1 MKVLHI
7 ITSLDAGGA
16 EGVLTRLCVADK
28 SNDHHVV
35 SLMDEGV
42 YGKVLLKAGV
52 GVSCLRLP
60 KGGVSAKGL
69 FKLWRIIRDIR
80 PNVIQTWMYH
90 ADFLGGLI
98 GRLAGVRNI
107 VWGIRNTELE
117 PGKSSRSALLV
128 AKLCARLSSRI
139 PARIAVCAEKA
150 ASVHESLGYCREKM
164 VVVPNGYDLSR
175 FRPVSESGSALR
187 RELGIPDSSF
197 LMGMV
202 ARFDPFKDHETLFA
216 ALDLLAAEG
225 VDFQCLLVG
234 TGMTPENSELNE
246 VLMKRSLSQRIVLAG
261 RRSDIPEVMS
271 ALDLHVLSS
280 SSEAFPNVLAEAMAC
295 RTPCVSTDVGDAA
308 LIVGDTGWIV
318 PPGSP
323 EQLANALRS
332 AVLEYRLVEDWQNR
346 KREARKRIEQ
356 RFSLEGMVANFNS
369 LWSDILR

>member
-1 MKVLHI
+1 MKVLHV

-16 EGVLTRLCVADK
+16 EGVLTRLCEADK

-42 YGKVLLKAGV
+42 YGEVLLKAGV
-52 GVSCLRLP
+52 GVSCLRMP
-60 KGGVSAKGL
+60 KGGLSAKGL
-69 FKLWRIIRDIR
+69 FKLWRIIRNTQ

-90 ADFLGGLI
+90 ADFLGGLV

-117 PGKSSRSALLV
+117 PGKSSRSAILV

-150 ASVHESLGYCREKM
+150 AIVHENLGYCREKM
-164 VVVPNGYDLSR
+164 VLVPNGYDLSR

-202 ARFDPFKDHETLFA
+202 ARFDPFKDHETLFT

-234 TGMTPENSELNE
+234 TGMTSENTELNE
-246 VLMKRSLSQRIVLAG
+246 ALMKRSLSQRIVLVG

-295 RTPCVSTDVGDAA
+295 GTPCVSTDVGDAA

>member
-117 PGKSSRSALLV
+117 RGKSSRSAILV

-150 ASVHESLGYCREKM
+150 VIVHESLGYCREKM

-175 FRPVSESGSALR
+175 FRPVPESGSGLR
-187 RELGIPDSSF
+187 RDLGIPDTSF
-197 LMGMV
+197 LIGMV

-225 VDFQCLLVG
+225 LDFQCLLVG
-234 TGMTPENSELNE
+234 TGMTSENTELNE
-246 VLMKRSLSQRIVLAG
+246 VLMKRSISQRVVLAG

-295 RTPCVSTDVGDAA
+295 GTPCVSTDVGDAA

>member
-16 EGVLTRLCVADK
+16 EGVLARLCVADK
-28 SNDHHVV
+28 SNDHHIV

-42 YGKVLLKAGV
+42 YGEVLLKAGV
-52 GVSCLRLP
+52 SVSCLRLP

-107 VWGIRNTELE
+107 VWGIRNTELA
-117 PGKSSRSALLV
+117 PGKSSRSAILV

-150 ASVHESLGYCREKM
+150 VSVHESLGYCREKM

-175 FRPVSESGSALR
+175 FRPFPESGSALR
-187 RELGIPDSSF
+187 RDLGIPDTSF

-202 ARFDPFKDHETLFA
+202 ARFDLFKDHETLFA

-234 TGMTPENSELNE
+234 TGMTSENTELNE
-246 VLMKRSLSQRIVLAG
+246 VLMKRSISQRVVLAG

-295 RTPCVSTDVGDAA
+295 GTPCVSTDVGDAA

-318 PPGSP
+318 PPESP

-332 AVLEYRLVEDWQNR
+332 AVLEYRLMEDWQNR

-369 LWSDILR
+369 LWSEILR